1 MFYLAGATSIMGC
14 HRQHIIC
21 LIALLLLVFFG
32 SCNNEHAHIGEKVIV
47 EKPEDINEKAEV
59 VIQATLKDVL
69 QNNKELPDSLRIKN
83 APLLEALY
91 HRSNF
96 QPLWSTEGKIH
107 PLADSLLRF
116 IDSSRLYGLFP
127 SDYYQQKLGHLHIQL
142 LDTSKQNKLDASK
155 WAHFDLLLTSGL
167 VQMVKDLYRGRLVA
181 DTTLAKDSSL
191 SNDFFEKQFATLQEV
206 GPDSLAKT
214 LEPRH
219 AAYDSLKK
227 ALPLFLAKANF
238 KNYTLIQNRDSS
250 LLPGLVYQRLAE
262 EDSLQLEADS
272 YPDSLTVSN
281 AIKAYQKWKKQ
292 KQDGKIS
299 SSLIE
304 QLNNTDKEK
313 FIRVA
318 ITLDRYKTLR
328 PLPVRYL
335 WVNIPSYYMHLH
347 DSDSIALTSKVVVG
361 KPITRTPVL
370 TSAINYMVTY
380 PKWTI
385 PESIIQKEILPG
397 LKRDPGYLRKKGY
410 ALFDGADNEIDPYGV
425 DWSKYS
431 KGIPY
436 KVVQGSGDANALGVM
451 KFNFENKYSVYLHD
465 TNQRYLFSRSKRS
478 LSHGCVRVEAWRQ
491 LADYLLMNDSIQTG
505 KSLPIDSL
513 NTWLAMKEKHWI
525 PVRSRLPLFI
535 QYYTCDVK
543 GGKLRFYEDIYGEDR
558 KLRDRF
564 FNGK

>member
-1 MFYLAGATSIMGC
+1 MRHRFGHILNCVLIVSLAV
-14 HRQHIIC
+14 
-21 LIALLLLVFFG
+21 LF
-32 SCNNEHAHIGEKVIV
+32 SCSDEHKHIGEKVIV
-47 EKPEDINEKAEV
+47 EKPEEINEKAEV

-83 APLLEALY
+83 APVLEALY
-91 HRSNF
+91 DQNDF
-96 QPLWSTEGKIH
+96 QPLWASGGKIQ
-107 PLADSLLRF
+107 PAADSLMRF

-127 SDYYQQKLGHLHIQL
+127 SDYYQQKLRALQTQL

-167 VQMVKDLYRGRLVA
+167 VQITKDLYRGRLIA
-181 DTTLAKDSSL
+181 DSVLAKDSSL
-191 SNDFFEKQFATLQEV
+191 SNDFFQNQLDKLRQL

-219 AAYDSLKK
+219 AGYDSLKK
-227 ALPLFLAKANF
+227 ALPGFLQQADF
-238 KNYTLIQNRDSS
+238 KNYTLIQTRDSA
-250 LLPGLVYQRLAE
+250 LLPKLVYQRLTE
-262 EDSLQLEADS
+262 EDSLQLEADP
-272 YPDSLTVSN
+272 YPDSTVINN
-281 AIKAYQKWKKQ
+281 AVKVYQKWKKQ
-292 KQDGKIS
+292 KADGKITV
-299 SSLIE
+299 SLIE
-304 QLNNTDKEK
+304 QLNNTDKER
-313 FIRVA
+313 FIRLA
-318 ITLDRYKTLR
+318 ITMDRYKVLQ

-335 WVNIPSYYMHLH
+335 WVNIPSYYMQLH
-347 DSDSIALTSKVVVG
+347 DGDSVALISKVVVG

-370 TSAINYMVTY
+370 TSAINYMITY

-397 LKRDPGYLRKKGY
+397 LKRDPGYLQKKGY
-410 ALFDGADNEIDPYGV
+410 SLFDADDNEVDPYSV
-425 DWSKYS
+425 DWTKYT

-451 KFNFENKYSVYLHD
+451 KFNFENKFSVYLHD

-478 LSHGCVRVEAWRQ
+478 LSHGCVRVEAWKQ
-491 LADYLLMNDSIQTG
+491 LADYLLINDSIQTG
-505 KSLPIDSL
+505 KSLPIDTL
-513 NTWLAMKEKHWI
+513 NNWLALKEKHWI

-535 QYYTCDVK
+535 QYYTCEVK
-543 GGKLRFYEDIYGEDR
+543 NGKLRFYEDIYGEDR